1 MYGSLFRTYPSF
13 NVRNI
18 GIGLIKTKNNK
29 PEKEV
34 FVNYIKDKYGTWIK
48 VGIFKANAC
57 ETIRDMMYTTHNLSI
72 LTDQN
77 IDSTF
82 SADFGNMRP
91 SEVRVLGATDYQNW
105 EETRTIDFVYKIPK
119 VSEGYKQWKYFFQ
132 PRTRGDVGYQ
142 YNHGFDV
149 GSWSI
154 RRKRALDK

>member
-1 MYGSLFRTYPSF
+1 
-13 NVRNI
+13 
-18 GIGLIKTKNNK
+18 
-29 PEKEV
+29 
-34 FVNYIKDKYGTWIK
+34 
-48 VGIFKANAC
+48 
-57 ETIRDMMYTTHNLSI
+57 MMYTTHNLSI

-91 SEVRVLGATDYQNW
+91 SEVRVLEQL
-105 EETRTIDFVYKIPK
+105 IIKIGKKHEQLILFIKRFK

-149 GSWSI
+149 KWSI

>member
-105 EETRTIDFVYKIPK
+105 EETRTIDFVYNLINLVKDINNGNISSNQEHGGMW
-119 VSEGYKQWKYFFQ
+119 VINIITVLMFSEHTTEEG
-132 PRTRGDVGYQ
+132 VG
-142 YNHGFDV
+142 
-149 GSWSI
+149 
-154 RRKRALDK
+154 